1 MKVKSLVKLGGVG
14 LLSALVLAG
23 CGSKSSQQKTEKVNW
38 MMPASISTM
47 DASKVTDLYSSQF
60 LNATNEGLLRMG
72 KGKTTPGV
80 AKNYTIS
87 KDGKT
92 WTFNLRKS
100 KWNDGKPVTAK
111 DFVFAWRR
119 TVTPKTASE
128 YAYNFANVQN
138 ATKINAGKMS
148 PSKLGVKADGNYKL
162 VVKLVKPQ
170 SYFKFLVAQSYYL
183 PQEPSVV
190 NKYGNAYGTN
200 AKKNAYNGPF
210 VLKGWTGTNDTAQ
223 LVKNPKYWNAKSI
236 KLDKLNV
243 QAIKDPSTVLNS
255 YQGGKLDFTTLSGT
269 QAKQYKNNKDYHD
282 YLEASSSYMEM
293 NEKKDP
299 IFKNKNIRK
308 ALSLAINKNQLATK
322 VLGDGSVAPKGYVP
336 AKMNSRNGKDFADQA
351 YVKSG
356 VDYNLTEAKKLWA
369 KGLKETGKKS
379 VNVALLCDDIDQ
391 IVKNAQFVQSQL
403 NKLPGMK
410 VTIQNVP
417 FKNRLSRS
425 QNGQFDLVL
434 SAWMA
439 DYPDPTNFL
448 DLFKSDNSYNNGKW
462 KNAQYDALMK
472 KAEGVDANNESARWT
487 DMVQAEKVLMN
498 DQGIVPLFQQGE
510 STLMK
515 SKVQGVQFFPTS
527 PQWDW
532 SKVSVK

>member
-1 MKVKSLVKLGGVG
+1 MI
-14 LLSALVLAG
+14 
-23 CGSKSSQQKTEKVNW
+23 
-38 MMPASISTM
+38 ASGFLIS
-47 DASKVTDLYSSQF
+47 V
-60 LNATNEGLLRMG
+60 RI
-72 KGKTTPGV
+72 
-80 AKNYTIS
+80 NYRIC
-87 KDGKT
+87 
-92 WTFNLRKS
+92 
-100 KWNDGKPVTAK
+100 P
-111 DFVFAWRR
+111 
-119 TVTPKTASE
+119 
-128 YAYNFANVQN
+128 
-138 ATKINAGKMS
+138 
-148 PSKLGVKADGNYKL
+148 
-162 VVKLVKPQ
+162 
-170 SYFKFLVAQSYYL
+170 
-183 PQEPSVV
+183 
-190 NKYGNAYGTN
+190 
-200 AKKNAYNGPF
+200 
-210 VLKGWTGTNDTAQ
+210 
-223 LVKNPKYWNAKSI
+223 
-236 KLDKLNV
+236 
-243 QAIKDPSTVLNS
+243 
-255 YQGGKLDFTTLSGT
+255 
-269 QAKQYKNNKDYHD
+269 
-282 YLEASSSYMEM
+282 
-293 NEKKDP
+293 
-299 IFKNKNIRK
+299 
-308 ALSLAINKNQLATK
+308 INKNQLATK

-434 SAWMA
+434 SAWIA